1 MKRAFLKAAETKG
14 APSLAAFIHPVRHP
28 SSHLSVAIVMLCTRP
43 SFLTCSHPFTPVHT
57 CRAELLHPDD
67 LPASHPFTSVH
78 TCRAELLHPDDL
90 PAYTKMYK
98 GHVTQRQVGGTQGT

>member
-1 MKRAFLKAAETKG
+1 MPPL
-14 APSLAAFIHPVRHP
+14 
-28 SSHLSVAIVMLCTRP
+28 SHL
-43 SFLTCSHPFTPVHT
+43 LTPIHT

-67 LPASHPFTSVH
+67 LPASHPLTPVH

-98 GHVTQRQVGGTQGT
+98 GHVTQRQVGGTQGSYTAAVGVATRTNL